1 MLGVFFFALTRRSYS
16 YSSISPGRFFA
27 ANEVK
32 ALLAHVL
39 VTYDMKFEE
48 GKQAPR
54 TLVINAMRIPGT
66 ANVMFRKRQK

>member
-1 MLGVFFFALTRRSYS
+1 MFAPSQSLISLY
-16 YSSISPGRFFA
+16 ISPGRFFA

-32 ALLAHVL
+32 ALLAHVI
-39 VTYDMKFEE
+39 VTYDMKVEE

-54 TLVINAMRIPGT
+54 AQVIGLARVPEE